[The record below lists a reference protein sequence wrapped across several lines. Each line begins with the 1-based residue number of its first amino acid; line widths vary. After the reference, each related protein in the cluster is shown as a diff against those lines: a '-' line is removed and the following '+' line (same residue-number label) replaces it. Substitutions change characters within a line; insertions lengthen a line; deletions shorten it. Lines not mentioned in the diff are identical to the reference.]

1 MKSFHELL
9 MLNVAQCGG
18 EEGRWGGGEEG
29 VSQLL
34 IYAKSDPLTKHYV
47 AFLAQ

>member
-18 EEGRWGGGEEG
+18 EGGRWGGG
-29 VSQLL
+29 S
-34 IYAKSDPLTKHYV
+34 V
-47 AFLAQ
+47 ATVDLCEK

>member
-18 EEGRWGGGEEG
+18 EEGRWGGG
-29 VSQLL
+29 S
-34 IYAKSDPLTKHYV
+34 V
-47 AFLAQ
+47 ATVDLCEK